1 MNPFYFGSSREALYG
16 VYNPARA
23 RSGEPVGA
31 VLCYPMGSE
40 YMRSHR
46 AFRQLTNLL
55 TRAGVHV
62 LRFDYFGTGDSA
74 GDEEQS
80 SVERW
85 LIDVEH
91 AIDELKDTAGLKSVR
106 LVGLRFGGTLAC
118 LVASRRQDVERAAL
132 WDPVVRGENY
142 LQELLTYAELP
153 AIAQGR
159 PGAWPSGTVG
169 VGGFPLTDALRAEIA
184 AIDLGRLAQRPAGR
198 LDFIASAERA
208 EDISCHETWQS
219 AGMSVRYR
227 CIPSEGNWAEGD
239 EFGSAL
245 IPQEIIQG
253 VVQSITEEVSS

>member
-1 MNPFYFGSSREALYG
+1 MNPFYFGSSREPLYG
-16 VYNPARA
+16 IYNPPRA
-23 RSGEPVGA
+23 RSGDPVGA

-80 SVERW
+80 SVQRW

-91 AIDELKDTAGLKSVR
+91 AIDELKDTAGLKNVR

-118 LVASRRQDVERAAL
+118 LVASRRQDVERAVL

-142 LQELLTYAELP
+142 LQELLTYAEIP
-153 AIAQGR
+153 ALAHGR
-159 PGAWPSGTVG
+159 PATWPSGTVG

-184 AIDLGRLAQRPAGR
+184 AIDLAKLTERPAGR
-198 LDFIASAERA
+198 VDLIASAERA
-208 EDISCHETWQS
+208 EDISCHETWRN
-219 AGMSVRYR
+219 AGLNVRYR

-253 VVQSITEEVSS
+253 VVQSITEEV